1 MIQSLIYIIIIGFI
15 LGLLYFAV
23 DWIGTKFGA
32 PDVIRNV
39 LKGIIV
45 LVGLIFLINFLLV
58 LAGQPGFI
66 RLK

>member
-1 MIQSLIYIIIIGFI
+1 MISGLITLIIIGFI

-23 DWIGTKFGA
+23 DWIGAKFGA
-32 PDVIRNV
+32 PDIIRNV

-45 LVGLIFLINFLLV
+45 LVGLIFLINFLLQ

-66 RLK
+66 KLR